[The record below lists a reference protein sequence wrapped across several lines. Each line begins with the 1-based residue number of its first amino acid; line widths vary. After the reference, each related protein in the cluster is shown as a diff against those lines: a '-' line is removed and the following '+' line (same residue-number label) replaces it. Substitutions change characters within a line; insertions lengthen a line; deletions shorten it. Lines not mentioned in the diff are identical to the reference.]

1 VETADVV
8 VIGAGIFGTSIAFQ
22 LVMRGAGRVVLID
35 RAGPAAGNSGRTFSQ
50 VRRHYSNEVTIRL
63 ANRGF
68 EILEGW
74 TDEVGVGDPGY
85 VRTGY
90 LLMVP
95 EASASAC
102 AGNVEL
108 GRRCGVDTR
117 FVSPEEIA
125 AIEPLVSIDGIAG
138 GAYEPDGG
146 FIDVTKMV
154 LSWLAAATARGL
166 TSRFG
171 SPVVAIESDGARVT
185 GVRTERDSILAPV
198 VVNAAGVWGP
208 DLTTSLGVKVP
219 VSFVRL
225 RMAWLRQ
232 APTAPLLRTA
242 VTDAAGGLVMRPD
255 SGPFALAAVYEDE
268 LPFDELPDLD
278 RAEDPAFEALVRRTV
293 ERRVPAYAEAA
304 WVGVVGG
311 IYDVTPDWHPIVGWA
326 PGVEGLYLALGWSG
340 HGLKLAPAIG
350 EVVADEVLGRE
361 PSIEISALRAERFE
375 EGRLLRL
382 AYGPGA
388 RA

>member
-1 VETADVV
+1 MV
-8 VIGAGIFGTSIAFQ
+8 VIGAGIFGASIAFQ

-35 RAGPAAGNSGRTFSQ
+35 GAGPAAGNSGRTFGQ
-50 VRRHYSNEVTIRL
+50 VRRHYSNELMIRL

-74 TDEVGVGDPGY
+74 ADEVGVGDPAY

-95 EASASAC
+95 EASAAAC
-102 AGNVEL
+102 AGNVAL

-117 FVSPEEIA
+117 FVSPEEIR
-125 AIEPLVSIDGIAG
+125 AIEPLVSIDGVAG

-146 FIDVTKMV
+146 FVDVTKMI
-154 LSWLAAATARGL
+154 LSWLEAATTRGL
-166 TSRFG
+166 VSLFG
-171 SPVVAIESDGARVT
+171 SPVVAIESDGTRVI
-185 GVRTERDSILAPV
+185 GVRTERDSISAPV
-198 VVNAAGVWGP
+198 VVNAAGAWGP
-208 DLTTSLGVKVP
+208 GLVASLGVNIP

-225 RMAWLRQ
+225 RMARLRQ
-232 APTAPLLRTA
+232 PPTAPLLRAA

-255 SGPFALAAVYEDE
+255 SGPFALAAVYEE
-268 LPFDELPDLD
+268 ESPSAELPDLD

-293 ERRVPAYAEAA
+293 ERRVPAYANAA
-304 WVGVVGG
+304 WAGVVGG

-326 PGVEGLYLALGWSG
+326 PGMEGLYLALGWSG
-340 HGLKLAPAIG
+340 HGLKLAPAVG
-350 EVVADEVLGRE
+350 EVVSDAVLGRE
-361 PSIEISALRAERFE
+361 PFIEISALRAERFE
-375 EGRLLRL
+375 EGRLMRL